1 MLRRSRVKTENPFSR
16 RPQASHFRAPAGAFS
31 PSPSIAGAFCGCV
44 REKTDFAVVRL
55 ACCSVWM
62 DGVNLGL
69 RPAVRGWPRSR
80 IVSWPG
86 GEVRGL
92 MVNNVCAWFPYRV
105 MQRSG
110 VVERVLGKKPTNAKD
125 RVCVARPDLAPAASP
140 PSFVS
145 HVLRGLVWGGWGGG
159 GPWCLCR
166 HVYAPGL

>member
-1 MLRRSRVKTENPFSR
+1 MAT
-16 RPQASHFRAPAGAFS
+16 
-31 PSPSIAGAFCGCV
+31 
-44 REKTDFAVVRL
+44 
-55 ACCSVWM
+55 
-62 DGVNLGL
+62 
-69 RPAVRGWPRSR
+69 
-80 IVSWPG
+80 PG
-86 GEVRGL
+86 GQRMAPVPYRIMAWGEVGGL
-92 MVNNVCAWFPYRV
+92 MVNNVCGWFPYRV